1 MTGLQKRAIY
11 DLIISAVVLPGLTII
26 FFSGGGAAAYVH
38 DVTRKILLAV
48 LLGLGYIALLLVLFL
63 VRVKPKDQ
71 TVLMDER
78 DERIARQALGTAFV
92 ILAIYVVLTCI
103 ILYEV
108 YRNRILM
115 PVGWMWFLAYSSSFI
130 AIGSRALLILV
141 FYARTNG
148 HGQG

>member
-1 MTGLQKRAIY
+1 
-11 DLIISAVVLPGLTII
+11 
-26 FFSGGGAAAYVH
+26 
-38 DVTRKILLAV
+38 
-48 LLGLGYIALLLVLFL
+48 
-63 VRVKPKDQ
+63 
-71 TVLMDER
+71 MDER